1 MKRGTRHHHLIP
13 APDRKLLYAFLIIG
27 TILATVVFLYPAAKS
42 EPKVAPASVAPT
54 DEPTQSLTA
63 SFVIYTNGTRREFTD
78 PKYHN
83 TSGDLF
89 IDASSPHTIRVRE
102 EGRVWSD
109 FFNTLPMQ
117 VTPVCLTTGT
127 GQQFCTDSTQ
137 SLKFFINGT
146 EDQNALEREIR
157 PGDKLLISY
166 GPKNDP
172 EIPSQLSAVPEP
184 QP

>member
-13 APDRKLLYAFLIIG
+13 EPDRKLLYTFLIIG
-27 TILATVVFLYPAAKS
+27 TILATAVFLYPTAKS
-42 EPKVAPASVAPT
+42 EPKVEQASVAPT
-54 DEPTQSLTA
+54 EEPAQSFTA

-117 VTPVCLTTGT
+117 VTPTCLTTGT
-127 GQQFCTDSTQ
+127 DQQFCTNATHL
-137 SLKFFINGT
+137 LKFFINGT
-146 EDQNALEREIR
+146 EDQNALEQEIR
-157 PGDKLLISY
+157 AGDILLISY

-172 EIPSQLSAVPEP
+172 EIPSQLSTAPKP
-184 QP
+184 QL